1 MANIWF
7 VRSNGDTVHN
17 DPSTPDY
24 VPDEPPEFPKVECN
38 YRLKCLKQ
46 GFARIG
52 WPNTG
57 DLTLETP
64 VRLAPN
70 GYSIH
75 NLESRYL
82 GYLYSFSGIL
92 AGDLI
97 LIPADQDRGDV
108 HLGIALTVKG
118 EKIPPYINPR
128 PKAYYYYH
136 NISKGDW
143 YECAH
148 RVNVL
153 WACTNQDDYSIFHV
167 KAVEDIIWIYA
178 FSQVIDTN
186 GAIYQMAQK
195 AKLF

>member
-75 NLESRYL
+75 NLAACRREKEKRGPKYPTRLKSLLIAESN
-82 GYLYSFSGIL
+82 
-92 AGDLI
+92 
-97 LIPADQDRGDV
+97 
-108 HLGIALTVKG
+108 
-118 EKIPPYINPR
+118 E
-128 PKAYYYYH
+128 H
-136 NISKGDW
+136 NS
-143 YECAH
+143 AH
-148 RVNVL
+148 FQGKTPFV
-153 WACTNQDDYSIFHV
+153 S
-167 KAVEDIIWIYA
+167 
-178 FSQVIDTN
+178 
-186 GAIYQMAQK
+186 
-195 AKLF
+195 